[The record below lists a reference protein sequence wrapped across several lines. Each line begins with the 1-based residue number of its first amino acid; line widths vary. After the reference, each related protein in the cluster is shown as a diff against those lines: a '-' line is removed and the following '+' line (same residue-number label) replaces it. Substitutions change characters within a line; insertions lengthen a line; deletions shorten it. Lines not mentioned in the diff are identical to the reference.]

1 MGVMDERKRSQ
12 EAEMK
17 EKINQKL
24 IETGEKEKLKQVLRA
39 QLIECGWRDELKAH
53 AKHIVKERGVENV
66 TVDDLIAEITP
77 KARET
82 VPDSVKRDLLQR
94 IKAFLQN
101 ADVDE

>member
-1 MGVMDERKRSQ
+1 MGVMEERRRSRDT
-12 EAEMK
+12 EMK
-17 EKINQKL
+17 DKINQKL

-53 AKHIVKERGVENV
+53 AKQIVKERGVENV

-101 ADVDE
+101 VDVDE